1 MHYLYKPKQH
11 LLYLDTQTR
20 VWWLK
25 KWLNIHSIFG
35 IPNNK
40 LFHVFCALW
49 KGLLNTSLDWRHTC
63 SSTVP
68 NGETTCA
75 TQLVSAAVWL
85 YLRLQTPYFRGGS
98 HCCRPNI
105 PVLVQCVPHTQ
116 NGLIKFHNKRAH
128 IFMSKGMLL
137 DYENE
142 KIFFTD
148 TFPDFVCIKS
158 ISSHDYNELH
168 GRYWCGGHVTC
179 CVHIWKNFLK

>member
-1 MHYLYKPKQH
+1 M
-11 LLYLDTQTR
+11 T
-20 VWWLK
+20 LK
-25 KWLNIHSIFG
+25 KWFKIHSIFD

-40 LFHVFCALW
+40 LFYVFCALW

-68 NGETTCA
+68 NGETICA

-137 DYENE
+137 DSPYGKWKDIFHRYIPRFRLH
-142 KIFFTD
+142 KINR
-148 TFPDFVCIKS
+148 FPW
-158 ISSHDYNELH
+158 L
-168 GRYWCGGHVTC
+168 
-179 CVHIWKNFLK
+179 